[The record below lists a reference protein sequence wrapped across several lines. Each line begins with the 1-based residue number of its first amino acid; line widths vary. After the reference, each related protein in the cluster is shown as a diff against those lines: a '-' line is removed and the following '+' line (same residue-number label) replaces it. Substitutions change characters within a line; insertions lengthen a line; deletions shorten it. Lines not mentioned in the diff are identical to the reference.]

1 MALRPASAGCAAFM
15 AFDAA
20 CPMTNTT
27 RTDNDLLR
35 CLEECGEEQ
44 PDAAHVT
51 TLALASASGRL
62 KRMTAQARWALLA
75 AALMAPRPSGA
86 LETLRQAR
94 ALPQLLPEL
103 DALFGVPQLC
113 DGPRWVDV
121 GEHQWRFIDE
131 VARAEAPLAL
141 RLAALVHKIGKSG
154 TPPDIWPHHHGH
166 ERRAHAAIDAL
177 AQRATVPAEALALAH
192 LAVDECE
199 RIHRMSDLRAGA
211 IVELLERL
219 QGREHPLRLEQ
230 LLLLCSCDWAA
241 FEGHPREQYPKA
253 ARLRLALAASG
264 AAEVTG
270 LDEMAALQ
278 ARTEAVA
285 VALGSRA
292 RG

>member
-1 MALRPASAGCAAFM
+1 MKP
-15 AFDAA
+15 
-20 CPMTNTT
+20 T

-35 CLEECGEEQ
+35 CLEDCSEEQ

-51 TLALASASGRL
+51 TLALAAASGRL
-62 KRMTAQARWALLA
+62 KRMTAQAHWALLA

-113 DGPRWVDV
+113 EGPRWVDV

-131 VARAEAPLAL
+131 AARAEAPLAL
-141 RLAALVHKIGKSG
+141 RFAALMHKTGKSG

-166 ERRAHAAIDAL
+166 EQRAHAAIDAL
-177 AQRATVPAEALALAH
+177 AQRAAVPAEALAMAH
-192 LAVDECE
+192 LAVDECD
-199 RIHRMSDLRAGA
+199 RVHRMSDMRAGA
-211 IVELLERL
+211 IAQLLERV
-219 QGREHPLRLEQ
+219 QAREHPVRLDQ
-230 LLLLCSCDWAA
+230 LLLLCGCDWAA
-241 FEGHPREQYPKA
+241 FEGHQHEQYPRA
-253 ARLRLALAASG
+253 VRLRLALEASR

-270 LDEMAALQ
+270 LGEEAALQ
-278 ARTEAVA
+278 ARAEAIA
-285 VALGSRA
+285 AALGSRA